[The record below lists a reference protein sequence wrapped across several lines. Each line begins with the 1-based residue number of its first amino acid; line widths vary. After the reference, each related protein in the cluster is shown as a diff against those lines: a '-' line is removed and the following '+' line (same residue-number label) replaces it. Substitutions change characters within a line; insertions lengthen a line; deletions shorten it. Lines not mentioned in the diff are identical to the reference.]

1 MAREQRSY
9 KSTQRTRKGAV
20 TTFGSRTD
28 VGCVRDHNEDSLI
41 VTPPLFAVAD
51 GMGGHAA
58 GEVASEIAVNVLA
71 ELAPKDLDGAAL
83 EHAVEEAN
91 HEIIRAARADEASV
105 AIALYSGIFNL
116 GIGPGSFLGGVVSTT
131 LSLAAIGLV
140 GGVLAAV
147 GSVVCLLGLARRAR

>member
-51 GMGGHAA
+51 GMAA
-58 GEVASEIAVNVLA
+58 MQ
-71 ELAPKDLDGAAL
+71 
-83 EHAVEEAN
+83 
-91 HEIIRAARADEASV
+91 RR
-105 AIALYSGIFNL
+105 SGIGNRRERAG
-116 GIGPGSFLGGVVSTT
+116 GIRPERS
-131 LSLAAIGLV
+131 
-140 GGVLAAV
+140 
-147 GSVVCLLGLARRAR
+147 